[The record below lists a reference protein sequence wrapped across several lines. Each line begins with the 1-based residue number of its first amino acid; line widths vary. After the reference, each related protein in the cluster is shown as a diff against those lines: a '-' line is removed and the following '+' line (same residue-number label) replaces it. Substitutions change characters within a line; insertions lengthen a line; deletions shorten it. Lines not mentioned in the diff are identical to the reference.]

1 MRYKGRKWLLSG
13 QFDLY
18 LGPSTKREQNVLST
32 KGRDGRRASA
42 PWQSPKT
49 SMERTIVKHKLEHI
63 QILKEMLSQ
72 LPPVE
77 AHPAELTTQEAVRML
92 RPEVTS
98 LQRKGYSF
106 EMIAQVLENNGFNV
120 TASTLKKYRSAR
132 KQDPVRRAGKKN
144 LIEASPSAPAKPR
157 TTPASTV
164 KRTRQA
170 DKNDLVA
177 PQVGGFTPLEDTR
190 DI

>member
-1 MRYKGRKWLLSG
+1 M
-13 QFDLY
+13 
-18 LGPSTKREQNVLST
+18 
-32 KGRDGRRASA
+32 
-42 PWQSPKT
+42 
-49 SMERTIVKHKLEHI
+49 KHKLEHI
-63 QILKEMLSQ
+63 QVLKEMLSQ

-77 AHPAELTTQEAVRML
+77 AHATELTTQEAVKLL

-106 EMIAQVLENNGFNV
+106 EMIAQVLEKNGFNV

-144 LIEASPSAPAKPR
+144 LIEAIPSAPAKPR
-157 TTPASTV
+157 TTPVTAV
-164 KRTRQA
+164 KRARQPGE
-170 DKNDLVA
+170 NDLAA